1 MITAK
6 GTSMPKG
13 LQKTSW
19 LLYGFAAFFISLFGY
34 IYYTYETSRSEIM
47 ANIDSKLF
55 NAAVSVRHIL
65 GDDYHNIVN
74 AGLPISASMYKEKSR
89 ALSEYAKQMQL
100 AYVYAMVLRDD
111 KVYFSASSYTQK
123 DQNNGRVTQFL
134 DAYPEATELNK
145 EAFFSTEPVFEI
157 SKDQWGY
164 FKSIFVTF
172 VDDNGHTYI
181 TGADITISDLN
192 QQLQHSVSRAM
203 ITGCFF
209 FFIAALIAGLYF
221 LQLKRSLSTDART
234 GFANHVALEY
244 YIKRTTKHRMELAV
258 IVINELEDISS
269 FYGSEVSDKVMAALL
284 GYFQLRIPSEGVVY
298 RLATNKIALLQTHSD
313 ERNIDDVI
321 NAFNYAIPALKEPY
335 IYVSLYAGIAIGNK
349 SMLIE
354 NAHVALQQAKLNNQ
368 RIVRYENIFKQVEE
382 QFRNNVTL
390 AKEVKEA
397 FDNNRIVPYFQAVY
411 DSQRKHIN
419 HYQCLARM
427 ASATGRIHTPDYFMM
442 VLKRSRMD
450 GLLRRTMFTRCIE
463 QFRKTNVCWSINI
476 TAQDI
481 LDPSLSEFLE
491 LQLRRYPQPHN
502 IIFQFYERDA
512 IAYFSE
518 VKTFINILK
527 NKGAQVIINEF
538 GTGFSSLPHIRK
550 LEIDGLK
557 LDKGL
562 VSQIHTNTDNY
573 LFIENLVKYAQ
584 QLKLDVI
591 AEQVDNEQIAQ
602 ALARAGVTLMQGS
615 HFAPPTPYIH

>member
-1 MITAK
+1 
-6 GTSMPKG
+6 MPKG
-13 LQKTSW
+13 MQKTSW

-34 IYYTYETSRSEIM
+34 IYYTYETTRSEIM
-47 ANIDSKLF
+47 ENIDTKLL
-55 NAAVSVRHIL
+55 NAAVSVKHIL

-74 AGLPISASMYKEKSR
+74 AGLPISSAIYKDKSR

-100 AYVYAMVLRDD
+100 AYVYAMVLRDG

-145 EAFFSTEPVFEI
+145 EAFFSTEPVFEV

-192 QQLQHSVSRAM
+192 QQLQHSVTRAM

-244 YIKRTTKHRMELAV
+244 YIKKTTKHRMELAV
-258 IVINELEDISS
+258 IAINELEDISS
-269 FYGSEVSDKVMAALL
+269 FYGTEVSDKVMANLL
-284 GYFQLRIPSEGVVY
+284 SYFQSRMPSEGFVY
-298 RLATNKIALLQTHSD
+298 RLATNKIALLRTHSD

-335 IYVSLYAGIAIGNK
+335 IYVSLYAGIDTGNK
-349 SMLIE
+349 LMLIE

-368 RIVRYENIFKQVEE
+368 RIVRYENVFKQVEE
-382 QFRNNVTL
+382 KFRSNVTL

-411 DSQRKHIN
+411 NNQSKQID

-427 ASATGRIHTPDYFMM
+427 ASATGRIHAPDYFMM

-463 QFRKTNVCWSINI
+463 QFRKTNVRWSINI

-518 VKTFINILK
+518 VKTFINTLK

-538 GTGFSSLPHIRK
+538 GAGFSNLPHIRK

-591 AEQVDNEQIAQ
+591 AEQVDNEQIAD

>member
-1 MITAK
+1 M
-6 GTSMPKG
+6 
-13 LQKTSW
+13 QKTSW
-19 LLYGFAAFFISLFGY
+19 LLYGFAVFFISLFGY
-34 IYYTYETSRSEIM
+34 IYYTYETTRSEIM
-47 ANIDSKLF
+47 ANIDSKLL
-55 NAAVSVRHIL
+55 NAAVSVKHIL
-65 GDDYHNIVN
+65 GDDYHNTVN
-74 AGLPISASMYKEKSR
+74 AGLPISSSTYKEKSL
-89 ALSEYAKQMQL
+89 ALSEYVKQMQL

-123 DQNNGRVTQFL
+123 DQNTGRVTQFL

-145 EAFFSTEPVFEI
+145 EAFYSTEPVFEI
-157 SKDQWGY
+157 SQDQWGY

-172 VDDNGHTYI
+172 VDDNGQTYI

-192 QQLQHSVSRAM
+192 QQLQQSVTRAM
-203 ITGCFF
+203 VTSSFF
-209 FFIAALIAGLYF
+209 FFIALLIAGLYF

-244 YIKRTTKHRMELAV
+244 HIKKTTKHRMELA
-258 IVINELEDISS
+258 IIIINELEDISS
-269 FYGSEVSDKVMAALL
+269 FYGSEVSDKVMANILR
-284 GYFQLRIPSEGVVY
+284 YFQSRIPRDGGIY
-298 RLATNKIALLQTHSD
+298 RLTTNKIALLRTHTD
-313 ERNIDDVI
+313 EHNIDEVI
-321 NAFNYAIPALKEPY
+321 NAFNNAIPALKEPF
-335 IYVSLYAGIAIGNK
+335 IYVSLSAGVATGNK
-349 SMLIE
+349 LLLIE
-354 NAHVALQQAKLNNQ
+354 NAHIALQQAKLNNQ
-368 RIVRYENIFKQVEE
+368 RLIRYENVFKQVEE
-382 QFRNNVTL
+382 QFKSNVFL

-397 FDNNRIVPYFQAVY
+397 FDNNRIVPYFQAIYNNQSKAV
-411 DSQRKHIN
+411 D

-427 ASATGRIHTPDYFMM
+427 VSSTGRIHAPDYFMM

-450 GLLRRTMFTRCIE
+450 GPLRRTRFTRCIE
-463 QFRKTNVCWSINI
+463 QFRKTNVRWSINI

-481 LDPSLSEFLE
+481 LDPSLSEFFE

-502 IIFQFYERDA
+502 IIFQFHERDA
-512 IAYFSE
+512 IAYFGE
-518 VKTFINILK
+518 IKTFISTLK
-527 NKGAQVIINEF
+527 NKGAQVFINEF
-538 GTGFSSLPHIRK
+538 GAGFSNLPHIRK

-562 VSQIHTNTDNY
+562 VSQIHTNKDNY

-591 AEQVDNEQIAQ
+591 AEQVDNEQIAD

>member
-172 VDDNGHTYI
+172 VDNNGHTYI

-192 QQLQHSVSRAM
+192 QQLQQSVSRAM

-269 FYGSEVSDKVMAALL
+269 FYGSEVSDKVMANLL

-335 IYVSLYAGIAIGNK
+335 IYVSLYAGIATGNK

>member
-1 MITAK
+1 
-6 GTSMPKG
+6 MPKG
-13 LQKTSW
+13 MQKTSW
-19 LLYGFAAFFISLFGY
+19 LLYGFAVFFISLFGY
-34 IYYTYETSRSEIM
+34 IYYTYETTRSEIM
-47 ANIDSKLF
+47 ANIDSKLL
-55 NAAVSVRHIL
+55 NAAISVKHIL

-74 AGLPISASMYKEKSR
+74 AGLPISSAVYKDKSR

-100 AYVYAMVLRDD
+100 AYVYAMVLRDN
-111 KVYFSASSYTQK
+111 KVHFSASSYTQK

-134 DAYPEATELNK
+134 DAYPEATEINR
-145 EAFFSTEPVFEI
+145 EAFYSTEPVFEI

-172 VDDNGHTYI
+172 VDDNGQTYI

-192 QQLQHSVSRAM
+192 RQLQHSVTRAM

-209 FFIAALIAGLYF
+209 FFIALLIAGLYF
-221 LQLKRSLSTDART
+221 LQLKRSLSIDART

-244 YIKRTTKHRMELAV
+244 HLKKTTKHRMELA
-258 IVINELEDISS
+258 IIIINELEDISS
-269 FYGSEVSDKVMAALL
+269 FYGSEVSDNVMANLL
-284 GYFQLRIPSEGVVY
+284 GYFQSRVPNNGSVY
-298 RLATNKIALLQTHSD
+298 RLATNKIALLRAHSD
-313 ERNIDDVI
+313 ELIIDEVI
-321 NAFNYAIPALKEPY
+321 NAFNHAIPVLKEPF
-335 IYVSLYAGIAIGNK
+335 IYVSLSAGVATGNK
-349 SMLIE
+349 LLLIE
-354 NAHVALQQAKLNNQ
+354 NAHIALQQAKLNNQ
-368 RIVRYENIFKQVEE
+368 LIVRYENVFKQVEE
-382 QFRNNVTL
+382 QFRSNVTL

-411 DSQRKHIN
+411 NSQSKRID

-427 ASATGRIHTPDYFMM
+427 ASATGRIHGPDYFMM

-463 QFRKTNVCWSINI
+463 HFRKTNVCWSINI

-491 LQLRRYPQPHN
+491 LQLRRYPQPRN

-518 VKTFINILK
+518 VKTFINTLK
-527 NKGAQVIINEF
+527 NKGAQVFINEF
-538 GTGFSSLPHIRK
+538 GAGFSNLPHIRK

-562 VSQIHTNTDNY
+562 VSQIHTNKDNY

-591 AEQVDNEQIAQ
+591 AEQVDNEQVAD

>member
-1 MITAK
+1 
-6 GTSMPKG
+6 MPKG
-13 LQKTSW
+13 MQKTSW
-19 LLYGFAAFFISLFGY
+19 LLYGFAVFFISLFGY
-34 IYYTYETSRSEIM
+34 IYYTYETTRSEIM
-47 ANIDSKLF
+47 ANIDSKLL
-55 NAAVSVRHIL
+55 NAAVSVKHIL
-65 GDDYHNIVN
+65 GDDYHNTVN
-74 AGLPISASMYKEKSR
+74 AGLPIPSSTYKEKSL

-123 DQNNGRVTQFL
+123 DQNTGRVTQFL

-145 EAFFSTEPVFEI
+145 EAFYSTEPVFEI
-157 SKDQWGY
+157 SQDQWGY

-172 VDDNGHTYI
+172 VDDNGQTYI

-192 QQLQHSVSRAM
+192 QQLQQSVTRAM
-203 ITGCFF
+203 VTSSFF
-209 FFIAALIAGLYF
+209 FFIALLIAGLYF

-244 YIKRTTKHRMELAV
+244 HIKKTTKHRMELA
-258 IVINELEDISS
+258 IIIINELEDISS
-269 FYGSEVSDKVMAALL
+269 FYGSEVSDKVMANILR
-284 GYFQLRIPSEGVVY
+284 YFQSRIPRDGGIY
-298 RLATNKIALLQTHSD
+298 RLTTNKIALLRTHTD
-313 ERNIDDVI
+313 EHNIDEVI
-321 NAFNYAIPALKEPY
+321 NAFNNAIPALKEPF
-335 IYVSLYAGIAIGNK
+335 IYVSLSAGVATGNK
-349 SMLIE
+349 LLLIE
-354 NAHVALQQAKLNNQ
+354 NAHIALQQAKLNNQ
-368 RIVRYENIFKQVEE
+368 RLIRYENVFKQVEE
-382 QFRNNVTL
+382 QFKSNVFL

-397 FDNNRIVPYFQAVY
+397 FDNNRIVPYFQAIYNNQSKAV
-411 DSQRKHIN
+411 D

-427 ASATGRIHTPDYFMM
+427 VSSTGRIHAPDYFMM

-450 GLLRRTMFTRCIE
+450 GLLRRTIFTRCIE
-463 QFRKTNVCWSINI
+463 QFRKTNVRWSINI

-481 LDPSLSEFLE
+481 LDPSLSEFFE

-502 IIFQFYERDA
+502 IIFQFHERDA
-512 IAYFSE
+512 IAYFGE
-518 VKTFINILK
+518 IKTFISTLK
-527 NKGAQVIINEF
+527 NKGAQVFINEF
-538 GTGFSSLPHIRK
+538 GAGFSNLPHIRK

-562 VSQIHTNTDNY
+562 VSQIHTNKDNY

-591 AEQVDNEQIAQ
+591 AEQVDNEQIAD

>member
-1 MITAK
+1 
-6 GTSMPKG
+6 MPKG
-13 LQKTSW
+13 MQKTSW
-19 LLYGFAAFFISLFGY
+19 LLYGFAVFFISLFGY
-34 IYYTYETSRSEIM
+34 IYYTYETTRSEIM
-47 ANIDSKLF
+47 ANIDSKLL
-55 NAAVSVRHIL
+55 NAAVSVKHIL
-65 GDDYHNIVN
+65 GDDYHNTVN
-74 AGLPISASMYKEKSR
+74 AGLPISSSTYKEKSL

-123 DQNNGRVTQFL
+123 DQNTGRVTQFL

-145 EAFFSTEPVFEI
+145 EAFYSTEPVFEI
-157 SKDQWGY
+157 SQDQWGY

-172 VDDNGHTYI
+172 VDDNGQTYI

-192 QQLQHSVSRAM
+192 QQLQQSVTRAM
-203 ITGCFF
+203 VTSSFF
-209 FFIAALIAGLYF
+209 FFIALLIAGLYF

-244 YIKRTTKHRMELAV
+244 HIKKTTKHRMELA
-258 IVINELEDISS
+258 IIIINELEDISS
-269 FYGSEVSDKVMAALL
+269 FYGSEVSDKVMANILR
-284 GYFQLRIPSEGVVY
+284 YFQSRIPRDGGIY
-298 RLATNKIALLQTHSD
+298 RLTTNKIALLRTHTD
-313 ERNIDDVI
+313 EHNIDEVI
-321 NAFNYAIPALKEPY
+321 NAFNNAIPALKEPF
-335 IYVSLYAGIAIGNK
+335 IYVSLSAGVATGNK
-349 SMLIE
+349 LLLIE
-354 NAHVALQQAKLNNQ
+354 NAHIALQQAKLNNQ
-368 RIVRYENIFKQVEE
+368 RLIRYENVFKQVEE
-382 QFRNNVTL
+382 QFKSNVFL

-397 FDNNRIVPYFQAVY
+397 FDNNRIVPYFQAIYNNQSKAV
-411 DSQRKHIN
+411 D

-427 ASATGRIHTPDYFMM
+427 VSSTGRIHAPDYFMM

-450 GLLRRTMFTRCIE
+450 GPLRRTIFTRCIE
-463 QFRKTNVCWSINI
+463 QFRKTNVRWSINI

-481 LDPSLSEFLE
+481 LDPSLNEFFE

-502 IIFQFYERDA
+502 IIFQFHERDA
-512 IAYFSE
+512 IAYFGE
-518 VKTFINILK
+518 IKTFISTLK
-527 NKGAQVIINEF
+527 NKGAQVFINEF
-538 GTGFSSLPHIRK
+538 GAGFSNLPHIRK

-562 VSQIHTNTDNY
+562 VSQIHTNKDNY

-591 AEQVDNEQIAQ
+591 AEQVDNEQIAD

>member
-1 MITAK
+1 M
-6 GTSMPKG
+6 
-13 LQKTSW
+13 QKTSW
-19 LLYGFAAFFISLFGY
+19 LLYGFAVFFISLFGY
-34 IYYTYETSRSEIM
+34 IYYTYETTRSEIM
-47 ANIDSKLF
+47 ANIDSKLL
-55 NAAVSVRHIL
+55 NAAVSVKHIL
-65 GDDYHNIVN
+65 GDDYHNTVN
-74 AGLPISASMYKEKSR
+74 AGLPISSSTYKEKSL

-123 DQNNGRVTQFL
+123 DQNTGRVTQFL

-145 EAFFSTEPVFEI
+145 EAFYSTEPVFEI
-157 SKDQWGY
+157 SQDQWGY

-172 VDDNGHTYI
+172 VDDNGQTYI

-192 QQLQHSVSRAM
+192 QQLQQSVTRAM
-203 ITGCFF
+203 VTSSFF
-209 FFIAALIAGLYF
+209 FFIALLIAGLYF

-244 YIKRTTKHRMELAV
+244 HIKKTTKHRMELA
-258 IVINELEDISS
+258 IIIINELEDISS
-269 FYGSEVSDKVMAALL
+269 FYGSEVSDKVMANILR
-284 GYFQLRIPSEGVVY
+284 YFQSRIPRDGGIY
-298 RLATNKIALLQTHSD
+298 RLTTNKIALLRTHTD
-313 ERNIDDVI
+313 EHNIDEVI
-321 NAFNYAIPALKEPY
+321 NAFNNAIPALKEPF
-335 IYVSLYAGIAIGNK
+335 IYVSLSAGVATGNK
-349 SMLIE
+349 LLLIE
-354 NAHVALQQAKLNNQ
+354 NAHIALQQAKLNNQ
-368 RIVRYENIFKQVEE
+368 RLIRYENVFKQVEE
-382 QFRNNVTL
+382 QFKSNVFL

-397 FDNNRIVPYFQAVY
+397 FDNNRIVPYFQAIYNNQSKAV
-411 DSQRKHIN
+411 D

-427 ASATGRIHTPDYFMM
+427 VSSTGRIHAPDYFMM

-450 GLLRRTMFTRCIE
+450 GPLRRTIFTRCIE
-463 QFRKTNVCWSINI
+463 QFRKTNVRWSINI

-481 LDPSLSEFLE
+481 LDPSLSEFFE

-502 IIFQFYERDA
+502 IIFQFHERDA
-512 IAYFSE
+512 IAYFGE
-518 VKTFINILK
+518 IKTFISTLK
-527 NKGAQVIINEF
+527 NKGAQVFINEF
-538 GTGFSSLPHIRK
+538 GAGFSNLPHIRK

-562 VSQIHTNTDNY
+562 VSQIHTNKDNY

-591 AEQVDNEQIAQ
+591 AEQVDNKQIAD
-602 ALARAGVTLMQGS
+602 ALASAGVTLMQGS

>member
-1 MITAK
+1 
-6 GTSMPKG
+6 MPKG
-13 LQKTSW
+13 MQKTSW
-19 LLYGFAAFFISLFGY
+19 LLYGFAVFFISLFGY
-34 IYYTYETSRSEIM
+34 IYYTYETTRSEIM
-47 ANIDSKLF
+47 ANIDSKLL
-55 NAAVSVRHIL
+55 NAAVSVKHIL
-65 GDDYHNIVN
+65 GDDYHNTVN
-74 AGLPISASMYKEKSR
+74 AGLPISSSTYKEKSL

-123 DQNNGRVTQFL
+123 DQNTGRVTQFL

-145 EAFFSTEPVFEI
+145 EAFYSTEPVFEI
-157 SKDQWGY
+157 SQDQWGY

-172 VDDNGHTYI
+172 VDDNGQTYI

-192 QQLQHSVSRAM
+192 QQLQQSVTRAM
-203 ITGCFF
+203 VTSSFF
-209 FFIAALIAGLYF
+209 FFIALLIAGLYF

-244 YIKRTTKHRMELAV
+244 HIKKTTKHRMELA
-258 IVINELEDISS
+258 IIIINELEDISS
-269 FYGSEVSDKVMAALL
+269 FYGSEVSDKVMANILR
-284 GYFQLRIPSEGVVY
+284 YFQSRIPRDGGIY
-298 RLATNKIALLQTHSD
+298 RLTTNKIALLRTHTD
-313 ERNIDDVI
+313 EHNIDEVI
-321 NAFNYAIPALKEPY
+321 NAFNNAIPALKEPF
-335 IYVSLYAGIAIGNK
+335 IYVSLSAGVATGNK
-349 SMLIE
+349 LLLIE
-354 NAHVALQQAKLNNQ
+354 NAHIALQQAKLNNQ
-368 RIVRYENIFKQVEE
+368 RLIRYENVFKQVEE
-382 QFRNNVTL
+382 QFKSNVFL

-397 FDNNRIVPYFQAVY
+397 FDNNRIVPYFQAIYNNQSKAV
-411 DSQRKHIN
+411 D

-427 ASATGRIHTPDYFMM
+427 VSSTGRIHAPDYFMM

-450 GLLRRTMFTRCIE
+450 GPLRRTIFTRCIE
-463 QFRKTNVCWSINI
+463 QFRKTNVSWSINI

-481 LDPSLSEFLE
+481 LDPSLSEFFE

-502 IIFQFYERDA
+502 IIFQFHERDA
-512 IAYFSE
+512 IAYFGE
-518 VKTFINILK
+518 IKTFISTLK
-527 NKGAQVIINEF
+527 NKGAQVFINEF
-538 GTGFSSLPHIRK
+538 GAGFSNLPHIRK

-562 VSQIHTNTDNY
+562 VSQIHTNKDNY

-591 AEQVDNEQIAQ
+591 AEQVDNEQIAD

>member
-1 MITAK
+1 MHK
-6 GTSMPKG
+6 GM
-13 LQKTSW
+13 QKTSW
-19 LLYGFAAFFISLFGY
+19 LLYGFAVFFISLFGY
-34 IYYTYETSRSEIM
+34 IYYTYETTRSEIM
-47 ANIDSKLF
+47 ANIDSKLL
-55 NAAVSVRHIL
+55 NAAVSVKHIL
-65 GDDYHNIVN
+65 GDDYHNTVN
-74 AGLPISASMYKEKSR
+74 AGLPISSSTYKEKSL

-123 DQNNGRVTQFL
+123 DQNTGRVTQFL

-145 EAFFSTEPVFEI
+145 EAFYSTEPVFEI
-157 SKDQWGY
+157 SQDQWGY

-172 VDDNGHTYI
+172 VDDNGQTYI

-192 QQLQHSVSRAM
+192 QQLQQSVTRAM
-203 ITGCFF
+203 VTSSFF
-209 FFIAALIAGLYF
+209 FFIALLIAGLYF

-244 YIKRTTKHRMELAV
+244 HIKKTTKHRMELA
-258 IVINELEDISS
+258 IIIINELEDISS
-269 FYGSEVSDKVMAALL
+269 FYGSEVSDKVMANILR
-284 GYFQLRIPSEGVVY
+284 YFQSRIPRDGGIY
-298 RLATNKIALLQTHSD
+298 RLTTNKIALLRTHTD
-313 ERNIDDVI
+313 EHNINEVI
-321 NAFNYAIPALKEPY
+321 NAFNNAIPALKEPF
-335 IYVSLYAGIAIGNK
+335 IYVSLSAGVATGNK
-349 SMLIE
+349 LLLIE
-354 NAHVALQQAKLNNQ
+354 NAHIALQQAKLNNQ
-368 RIVRYENIFKQVEE
+368 RLIRYENVFKQVEE
-382 QFRNNVTL
+382 QFKSNVFL

-397 FDNNRIVPYFQAVY
+397 FDNNRIVPYFQAIYNNQSKAV
-411 DSQRKHIN
+411 D

-427 ASATGRIHTPDYFMM
+427 VSSTGRIHAPDYFMM

-450 GLLRRTMFTRCIE
+450 GPLRRTIFTRCIE
-463 QFRKTNVCWSINI
+463 QFRKTNVRWSINI

-481 LDPSLSEFLE
+481 LDPSLSEFFE

-502 IIFQFYERDA
+502 IIFQFHERDA
-512 IAYFSE
+512 IAYFGE
-518 VKTFINILK
+518 IKTFISTLK
-527 NKGAQVIINEF
+527 NKGAQVFINEF
-538 GTGFSSLPHIRK
+538 GAGFSNLPHIRK

-562 VSQIHTNTDNY
+562 VSQIHTSKDNY

-591 AEQVDNEQIAQ
+591 AEQVDNEQIAD

>member
-1 MITAK
+1 
-6 GTSMPKG
+6 MPKG

-89 ALSEYAKQMQL
+89 ALSEYAKQTQL

-172 VDDNGHTYI
+172 VDNNGHTYI

-192 QQLQHSVSRAM
+192 QQLQQSVSRAM

-269 FYGSEVSDKVMAALL
+269 FYGSEVSDKVMANLL

-335 IYVSLYAGIAIGNK
+335 IYVSLYAGIATGNK

>member
-1 MITAK
+1 
-6 GTSMPKG
+6 MPKG

-172 VDDNGHTYI
+172 VDNNGHTYI

-192 QQLQHSVSRAM
+192 QQLQQSVSRAM

-269 FYGSEVSDKVMAALL
+269 FYGSEVSDKVMANLL

-298 RLATNKIALLQTHSD
+298 RLATNKIALLQTHND

-335 IYVSLYAGIAIGNK
+335 IYVSLYAGIATGNK

>member
-1 MITAK
+1 
-6 GTSMPKG
+6 MPKG
-13 LQKTSW
+13 MQKTSW
-19 LLYGFAAFFISLFGY
+19 LLYGFAVFFISLFGY
-34 IYYTYETSRSEIM
+34 IYYTYETTRSEIM
-47 ANIDSKLF
+47 ANIDSKLL
-55 NAAVSVRHIL
+55 NAAVSVKHIL
-65 GDDYHNIVN
+65 GDDYHNTVN
-74 AGLPISASMYKEKSR
+74 AGLPISSSTYKEKSL

-123 DQNNGRVTQFL
+123 DQNTGRVTQFL

-145 EAFFSTEPVFEI
+145 EAFYSTEPVFEI
-157 SKDQWGY
+157 SQDQWGY

-172 VDDNGHTYI
+172 VDDNGQTYI

-192 QQLQHSVSRAM
+192 QQLQQSVTRAM
-203 ITGCFF
+203 VTSSFF
-209 FFIAALIAGLYF
+209 FFIALLIAGLYF

-244 YIKRTTKHRMELAV
+244 HIKKTTKHRMELA
-258 IVINELEDISS
+258 IIIINELEDISS
-269 FYGSEVSDKVMAALL
+269 FYGSEVSDKVMANILR
-284 GYFQLRIPSEGVVY
+284 YFQSRIPRDGGIY
-298 RLATNKIALLQTHSD
+298 RLTTNKIALLRTHTD
-313 ERNIDDVI
+313 EHNIDEVI
-321 NAFNYAIPALKEPY
+321 NAFNNAIPALKEPF
-335 IYVSLYAGIAIGNK
+335 IYVSLSAGVATGNK
-349 SMLIE
+349 LLLIE
-354 NAHVALQQAKLNNQ
+354 NAHIALQQAKLNNQ
-368 RIVRYENIFKQVEE
+368 RLIRYENVFKQVEE
-382 QFRNNVTL
+382 QFKSNVFL

-397 FDNNRIVPYFQAVY
+397 FDNNRIVPYFQAIYNNQSKAV
-411 DSQRKHIN
+411 D

-427 ASATGRIHTPDYFMM
+427 VSSTGRIHAPDYFMM

-450 GLLRRTMFTRCIE
+450 GPLRRTIFTRCIE
-463 QFRKTNVCWSINI
+463 QFRKTNVRWSINI

-481 LDPSLSEFLE
+481 LDPSLSEFFE

-502 IIFQFYERDA
+502 IIFQFHERDA
-512 IAYFSE
+512 IAYFGE
-518 VKTFINILK
+518 IKTFISTLK
-527 NKGAQVIINEF
+527 NKGAQVFINEF
-538 GTGFSSLPHIRK
+538 GAGFSNLPHIRK

-562 VSQIHTNTDNY
+562 VSQIHTNKDNY

-591 AEQVDNEQIAQ
+591 AEQVDNKQIAD
-602 ALARAGVTLMQGS
+602 ALASAGVTLMQGS

>member
-1 MITAK
+1 
-6 GTSMPKG
+6 MPKG
-13 LQKTSW
+13 MQKTSW
-19 LLYGFAAFFISLFGY
+19 LLYGFAVFFISLFGY
-34 IYYTYETSRSEIM
+34 IYYTYETTRSEIM
-47 ANIDSKLF
+47 ANIDSKLL
-55 NAAVSVRHIL
+55 NAAVSVKHIL
-65 GDDYHNIVN
+65 GDDYHNTVN
-74 AGLPISASMYKEKSR
+74 AGLPISSSTYKEKSL

-123 DQNNGRVTQFL
+123 DQNTGRVTQFL

-145 EAFFSTEPVFEI
+145 EAFYSTEPVFEI
-157 SKDQWGY
+157 SQDQWGY

-172 VDDNGHTYI
+172 VDDNGQTYI

-192 QQLQHSVSRAM
+192 QQLQQSVTRAM
-203 ITGCFF
+203 VTSSFF
-209 FFIAALIAGLYF
+209 FFIALLIAGLYF

-244 YIKRTTKHRMELAV
+244 HIKKTTKHRMELV
-258 IVINELEDISS
+258 IIIINELEDISS
-269 FYGSEVSDKVMAALL
+269 FYGSEVSDKVMANILR
-284 GYFQLRIPSEGVVY
+284 YFQSRIPRDGGIY
-298 RLATNKIALLQTHSD
+298 RLTTNKIALLRTHTD
-313 ERNIDDVI
+313 EHNIDEVI
-321 NAFNYAIPALKEPY
+321 NAFNNAIPALKEPF
-335 IYVSLYAGIAIGNK
+335 IYVSLSAGVATGNK
-349 SMLIE
+349 LLLIE
-354 NAHVALQQAKLNNQ
+354 NAHIALQQAKLNNQ
-368 RIVRYENIFKQVEE
+368 RLIRYENVFKQVEE
-382 QFRNNVTL
+382 QFKSNVFL

-397 FDNNRIVPYFQAVY
+397 FDNNRIVPYFQAIYNNQSKAV
-411 DSQRKHIN
+411 D

-427 ASATGRIHTPDYFMM
+427 VSSTGRIHAPDYFMM

-450 GLLRRTMFTRCIE
+450 GPLRRTIFTRCIE
-463 QFRKTNVCWSINI
+463 QFRKTNVRWSINI

-481 LDPSLSEFLE
+481 LDPSLSEFFE

-502 IIFQFYERDA
+502 IIFQFHERDA
-512 IAYFSE
+512 IAYFGE
-518 VKTFINILK
+518 IKTFISTLK
-527 NKGAQVIINEF
+527 NKGAQVFINEF
-538 GTGFSSLPHIRK
+538 GAGFSNLPHIRK

-562 VSQIHTNTDNY
+562 VSQIHTNKDNY

-591 AEQVDNEQIAQ
+591 AEQVDNEQIAD

>member
-1 MITAK
+1 
-6 GTSMPKG
+6 MPKG
-13 LQKTSW
+13 MQKTSW

-34 IYYTYETSRSEIM
+34 IYYTYETTRSEIM
-47 ANIDSKLF
+47 ENIDTKLL
-55 NAAVSVRHIL
+55 NAAVSVKHIL

-74 AGLPISASMYKEKSR
+74 AGLPISSAIYKDKSR
-89 ALSEYAKQMQL
+89 ALSEYVKQMQL
-100 AYVYAMVLRDD
+100 AYVYAMVLRDG

-145 EAFFSTEPVFEI
+145 EAFFSTEPVFEV

-269 FYGSEVSDKVMAALL
+269 FYGSEVSDKVMANLL

-335 IYVSLYAGIAIGNK
+335 IYVSLYAGIATGNK

>member
-1 MITAK
+1 
-6 GTSMPKG
+6 MPKG

-172 VDDNGHTYI
+172 VDNNGHTYI

-192 QQLQHSVSRAM
+192 QQLQQSVSRAM

-269 FYGSEVSDKVMAALL
+269 FYGSEVSDKVMANLL

-335 IYVSLYAGIAIGNK
+335 IYVSLYAGIATGNK